1 MCSKHTTLRFVLHN
15 SVWKCHNAS
24 GRELPRQASSN
35 DVQILSLLVADI
47 SDSMLHPVSFRFIPI
62 NTGVFIASNSSIV
75 RVFTRATSRSPWT
88 RRLTHLSHSSPSE
101 HLEQIVVARNT
112 SIYGVR
118 NETEDTV
125 WFLALL
131 KTLFWLVPLLN
142 YESCAI
148 RTSHTSNT
156 GPSFKSYHNVRGV
169 FSMLHCCRATRL
181 LMFVVLERIS
191 EHSYSNTFPNALA
204 LL

>member
-1 MCSKHTTLRFVLHN
+1 MSERFRTRITETSLIKRCSNLESSGGRYLRFNAAPRVLPFHPYQHRRLHCIQLIY
-15 SVWKCHNAS
+15 SQGVHK
-24 GRELPRQASSN
+24 SN
-35 DVQILSLLVADI
+35 VSIFVDKTPLSL
-47 SDSMLHPVSFRFIPI
+47 
-62 NTGVFIASNSSIV
+62 
-75 RVFTRATSRSPWT
+75 SRST
-88 RRLTHLSHSSPSE
+88 PSE